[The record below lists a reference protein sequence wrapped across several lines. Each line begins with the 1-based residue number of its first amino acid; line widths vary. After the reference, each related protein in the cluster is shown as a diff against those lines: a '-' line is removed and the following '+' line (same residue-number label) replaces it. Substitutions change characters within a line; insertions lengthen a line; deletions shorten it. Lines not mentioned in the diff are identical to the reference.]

1 MMSSQGFSLER
12 ARFSNGLRNR
22 HMPAENQL
30 TVVGVFDD
38 DQAARRSV
46 YELESMGFTEDQV
59 GYAGQ
64 HISPPAAHDV
74 TGSLDDEPASGAVGG
89 GALGGLLGAALAGLG
104 TGAGPL
110 VAVGVL
116 AAAAAGAAAGA
127 AVGGILASLTDL
139 GVSDEDARYYEERF
153 REGRSLVV
161 VKPGGCAEEVK
172 AVLRKQGAYD
182 ATTRA

>member
-1 MMSSQGFSLER
+1 MTT
-12 ARFSNGLRNR
+12 
-22 HMPAENQL
+22 ENQPA
-30 TVVGVFDD
+30 VVGVFDD

-46 YELESMGFTEDQV
+46 YELESMGFTDDQV
-59 GYAGQ
+59 GYAG
-64 HISPPAAHDV
+64 HHTSLPAAHDV
-74 TGSLDDEPASGAVGG
+74 SGSLDAEPASGAAGG

-116 AAAAAGAAAGA
+116 AAAAGGAIVGA

-139 GVSDEDARYYEERF
+139 GVSDADARYYEEQF

-161 VKPGGCAEEVK
+161 VKPGGRAEEVM
-172 AVLRKQGAYD
+172 AALRRQGAYD
-182 ATTRA
+182 ATNRA